1 MYQLAFTKQSLKNLK
16 DLDVTIR
23 IMILAWIEKNLTNI
37 ENPRTIG
44 KPLKGN
50 YEGLWRYRVG
60 KYRLLTLIQDQTLT
74 ILMVT
79 ITHRK
84 DSY

>member
-1 MYQLAFTKQSLKNLK
+1 MYQLAFTKQSLKDLK

-23 IMILAWIEKNLTNI
+23 MMVLAWIEKNLSNI
-37 ENPRTIG
+37 ENHRIIG

-50 YEGLWRYRVG
+50 HEGLWRYRVG
-60 KYRLLTLIQDQTLT
+60 QYRLLTQIQDQKLT

-84 DSY
+84 DAY

>member
-1 MYQLAFTKQSLKNLK
+1 MYQLAFTKQSLKDLK
-16 DLDVTIR
+16 DLDSTIR
-23 IMILAWIEKNLTNI
+23 MMVLAWIEKNLSNI
-37 ENPRTIG
+37 KNPRIIG

-60 KYRLLTLIQDQTLT
+60 QYRLLTQIQDQTLT

-84 DSY
+84 DAY

>member
-1 MYQLAFTKQSLKNLK
+1 MYQLAFTKQSLKDLK

-23 IMILAWIEKNLTNI
+23 IMVLAWIEKNLSNI
-37 ENPRTIG
+37 ENPRVIG
-44 KPLKGN
+44 KTLKGN
-50 YEGLWRYRVG
+50 HEGLWRYRVG
-60 KYRLLTLIQDQTLT
+60 QYRLLTQIQDQTLT

-84 DSY
+84 DAY

>member
-1 MYQLAFTKQSLKNLK
+1 MYQLAFTKQSLKDLK
-16 DLDVTIR
+16 DLDSTIR
-23 IMILAWIEKNLTNI
+23 MMVLAWIEKNLSNI
-37 ENPRTIG
+37 KNPRIIG

-50 YEGLWRYRVG
+50 SEGLWRSRVG
-60 KYRLLTLIQDQTLT
+60 QYRLLTQIQDQTLT

-84 DSY
+84 DAY

>member
-1 MYQLAFTKQSLKNLK
+1 MYQLAFTKQSLKELK
-16 DLDVTIR
+16 DFDRSIR
-23 IMILAWIEKNLTNI
+23 LMVVAWIEKNLSDI
-37 ENPRTIG
+37 ENPRVIG

-50 YEGLWRYRVG
+50 HEGLWRYRVG
-60 KYRLLTLIQDQTLT
+60 QYRLLTQIQDQTLT

-84 DSY
+84 DAY

>member
-1 MYQLAFTKQSLKNLK
+1 MYQLAFTKQSLKDLK

-23 IMILAWIEKNLTNI
+23 MMVLAWIEKNLSTI
-37 ENPRTIG
+37 ENPRVIG

-50 YEGLWRYRVG
+50 HEGLWRYRVG
-60 KYRLLTLIQDQTLT
+60 QYRLLTQIQDQTLT

-84 DSY
+84 DAY

>member
-1 MYQLAFTKQSLKNLK
+1 MYQLAFTKKSLKDLK
-16 DLDVTIR
+16 DLDPTIR
-23 IMILAWIEKNLTNI
+23 MMIIAWIEKHLSSI
-37 ENPRTIG
+37 ENPRLLG
-44 KPLKGN
+44 KPLKGT

-60 KYRLLTLIQDQTLT
+60 QYRLLTQIQDQKLT

-84 DSY
+84 DAY

>member
-1 MYQLAFTKQSLKNLK
+1 MYQLAFTKQSLKDLK
-16 DLDVTIR
+16 DLDPTIR
-23 IMILAWIEKNLTNI
+23 LMVLAWIEKNLSNLA
-37 ENPRTIG
+37 NPRLIG

-50 YEGLWRYRVG
+50 HEGLWRYRVG
-60 KYRLLTLIQDQTLT
+60 QYRILTQIQDHTLI

-84 DSY
+84 DAY

>member
-1 MYQLAFTKQSLKNLK
+1 MYQLAFTKQSLKDLK

-23 IMILAWIEKNLTNI
+23 IMVLAWIEKNLSTI
-37 ENPRTIG
+37 ENPSFIG

-50 YEGLWRYRVG
+50 HEGLWRYRVG
-60 KYRLLTLIQDQTLT
+60 QYRLLTQIQDQTLT

-84 DSY
+84 DAY

>member
-1 MYQLAFTKQSLKNLK
+1 MYQLAFTKQSLKDLK

-23 IMILAWIEKNLTNI
+23 MMVLAWIEKNLSTI
-37 ENPRTIG
+37 ENPRIIG

-50 YEGLWRYRVG
+50 HEGLWRYRVG
-60 KYRLLTLIQDQTLT
+60 QYRLLAQIQDQTLT

-84 DSY
+84 DAY

>member
-1 MYQLAFTKQSLKNLK
+1 MYQLAFTKQSLKDLK

-23 IMILAWIEKNLTNI
+23 MMILAWIEKNLSNI
-37 ENPRTIG
+37 KNPRIIG

-60 KYRLLTLIQDQTLT
+60 QYRLLTQIQDQTLT

-84 DSY
+84 DAY

>member
-1 MYQLAFTKQSLKNLK
+1 MYQLAFSKQSLKDLK

-23 IMILAWIEKNLTNI
+23 LMVLAWIEKNLSNL
-37 ENPRTIG
+37 ENPQIIG

-50 YEGLWRYRVG
+50 HEGLWRYLVG
-60 KYRLLTLIQDQTLT
+60 QYRLLTQIQDQTLT

-79 ITHRK
+79 IMHRK
-84 DSY
+84 EAY

>member
-1 MYQLAFTKQSLKNLK
+1 MFQLAFTKQSLKDLK

-23 IMILAWIEKNLTNI
+23 MMVLAWIEKNLSKI
-37 ENPRTIG
+37 ENPRIIG

-50 YEGLWRYRVG
+50 HEGLWRYRVG
-60 KYRLLTLIQDQTLT
+60 QYRLLTQIQDQTLT

-84 DSY
+84 DAY

>member
-1 MYQLAFTKQSLKNLK
+1 MYQLAFTKQSLKDLK

-23 IMILAWIEKNLTNI
+23 IMVLSWIEKNLSTI
-37 ENPRTIG
+37 ENPSVIG
-44 KPLKGN
+44 KPLKGKH
-50 YEGLWRYRVG
+50 EGLWRYRVG
-60 KYRLLTLIQDQTLT
+60 QYRLLTQIQDQTLT

-84 DSY
+84 DAY

>member
-1 MYQLAFTKQSLKNLK
+1 MYQLAFTKQSLKDLK

-23 IMILAWIEKNLTNI
+23 IMVLAWIEKNLSTI
-37 ENPRTIG
+37 ENPRVIG

-50 YEGLWRYRVG
+50 HEGLWRYRVG
-60 KYRLLTLIQDQTLT
+60 QYRLLTQIQDQTLT

-84 DSY
+84 DAY

>member
-1 MYQLAFTKQSLKNLK
+1 MYQLAFTKQSLKDLK
-16 DLDVTIR
+16 DIDLTIR
-23 IMILAWIEKNLTNI
+23 IMVLSWIEKNLSNI
-37 ENPRTIG
+37 ENPRVIG

-50 YEGLWRYRVG
+50 HEGLWRYRVG
-60 KYRLLTLIQDQTLT
+60 QYRLLTQIQDQTLT

-84 DSY
+84 DAY

>member
-1 MYQLAFTKQSLKNLK
+1 MYQLAFTKQSLKDLK

-23 IMILAWIEKNLTNI
+23 IMVLAWIEKNLSNL
-37 ENPRTIG
+37 ENPRIIG
-44 KPLKGN
+44 KLLKGN
-50 YEGLWRYRVG
+50 HEGLWRYRVG
-60 KYRLLTLIQDQTLT
+60 QYRLLTQIQDQTLT

-84 DSY
+84 DAY